1 MKLNPIRMNVEGK
14 RIILVDDSIVRGTTS
29 GIIINLLKMQ
39 GRRKSSCASV
49 LRQYGTPA
57 SSALIRLKESS

>member
-39 GRRKSSCASV
+39 ELRKSSCASV
-49 LRQYGTPA
+49 RRLSGIPA
-57 SSALIRLKESS
+57 SSALILLKESS